1 MINTEDF
8 IKRLQILL
16 QHYGLTASAFADSLD
31 VQRSSV
37 SHIVSGRNKPSLDF
51 VLKILHAYPEV
62 DLQWLLN
69 GKGNFPIVTEPT
81 SENTIVNKTVSV
93 QSNLFEKSDASVEP
107 TKKIAD
113 LQNLRAAANDDIE
126 QIVIFYK
133 NGQFKIYKQSV

>member
-69 GKGNFPIVTEPT
+69 GKGSFPKEIEST
-81 SENTIVNKTVSV
+81 SENTIVKKTSGV
-93 QSNLFEKSDASVEP
+93 QSDLFEKDETHADL
-107 TKKIAD
+107 TKKTTE
-113 LQNLRAAANDDIE
+113 LQNLRSVTNNDIE
-126 QIVIFYK
+126 QIVVFYK
-133 NGQFKIYKQSV
+133 NGQFKNYKPSD

>member
-69 GKGNFPIVTEPT
+69 GKGNFPTVTEPT

>member
-69 GKGNFPIVTEPT
+69 GKGNFPKVTEPT

-93 QSNLFEKSDASVEP
+93 QSNLFEKSDASVDP
-107 TKKIAD
+107 TKQIAD

-133 NGQFKIYKQSV
+133 NGQFKIYKNLH

>member
-69 GKGNFPIVTEPT
+69 GKGNFPKVTEPT

-93 QSNLFEKSDASVEP
+93 QSNLFEKSDASVDP

-113 LQNLRAAANDDIE
+113 MQNLRAAANDDIE

-133 NGQFKIYKQSV
+133 NGQFKIYKNLH

>member
-69 GKGNFPIVTEPT
+69 GKGNFPKVTEPT

-93 QSNLFEKSDASVEP
+93 QSNLFEKSETSVDP

-133 NGQFKIYKQSV
+133 NGQFKIYKNLH

>member
-8 IKRLQILL
+8 IKRLQTLL

-37 SHIVSGRNKPSLDF
+37 SHIMSGRNKPSLDF

-62 DLQWLLN
+62 NLQWLLN
-69 GKGNFPIVTEPT
+69 GKGNFPAETNQGQQLSLENQTGSSPHILT
-81 SENTIVNKTVSV
+81 SAEEKQNPAPQKISK
-93 QSNLFEKSDASVEP
+93 QFISNISEDG
-107 TKKIAD
+107 
-113 LQNLRAAANDDIE
+113 QIE

-133 NGQFKIYKQSV
+133 NGQFKIYKNLN